1 MLLDMII
8 APIIFII
15 SEMSNAYKPYRMIY
29 DIINHIVFNGDT
41 YMTALSIV
49 VPDEL
54 AQDSSLVAKKMHI
67 SRSQF
72 IRLAIENEIKAY
84 RLMRDQQDMV
94 VGFKALKQQVGYLDE
109 MNDFEQ
115 LDVNLKDEGEF
126 WWKK

>member
-1 MLLDMII
+1 
-8 APIIFII
+8 
-15 SEMSNAYKPYRMIY
+15 MSNAYKPYRMIY

-54 AQDSSLVAKKMHI
+54 AEDSSLIAKKMHI

-84 RLMRDQQDMV
+84 RLMREQQDMV
-94 VGFKALKQQVGYLDE
+94 FGFRALKQQASYLDE
-109 MNDFEQ
+109 MNDLEQ

-126 WWKK
+126 WWKE